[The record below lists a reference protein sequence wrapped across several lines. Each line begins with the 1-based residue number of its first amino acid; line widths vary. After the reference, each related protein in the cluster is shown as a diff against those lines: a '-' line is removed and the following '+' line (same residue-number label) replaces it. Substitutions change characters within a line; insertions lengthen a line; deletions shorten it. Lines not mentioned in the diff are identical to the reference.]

1 MHRALSALQFYTSHT
16 EVEIKRLHERI
27 LLSLSTS
34 SSLHAT
40 CLHLTGTAPSRPFQQ
55 DTVRPE
61 EWKRFLE
68 GHPSESIADFYGF
81 ITSVP
86 LLDEGDQMPLP
97 QTEQPLQVSK
107 KRFFSWRLVFLA
119 LACFCFGALATWGYQ
134 TWMKKDVIYHFVS
147 TESSPIYR
155 HADSSTVLQSAVF
168 GDAFPVLD
176 IVKDRARIQ
185 LPDRTQAYMKVN
197 DLSEKTIGSIMT
209 DQALLTWTNE
219 YMALPKQ
226 TQATDLFNDPATTWA
241 GLGSPK
247 QKIKTALDETWTYD
261 SFTVHLIDDRAYAI
275 DWKNPRLSQKELAR
289 LGTFQRTNT
298 AGRLR
303 VSTHYHLQ
311 IIESDSR
318 IQLIRLTKRM

>member
-16 EVEIKRLHERI
+16 ETDVKRLHERI
-27 LLSLSTS
+27 HLSLSTS

-40 CLHLTGTAPSRPFQQ
+40 CLHLTGIAPSRPFQQ

-61 EWKRFLE
+61 EWQRFLD
-68 GHPSESIADFYGF
+68 GHPHESIADFYGF
-81 ITSVP
+81 LTSVP
-86 LLDEGDQMPLP
+86 LLGEGDEMPLE
-97 QTEQPLQVSK
+97 QTTPTAVPK
-107 KRFFSWRLVFLA
+107 KRVLSWRLVLLA
-119 LACFCFGALATWGYQ
+119 LACFCIGALATWGYQ
-134 TWMKKDVIYHFVS
+134 TWAKKDVIYHFVS
-147 TESSPIYR
+147 TKSSPIYR
-155 HADSSTVLQSAVF
+155 HPDSSTILQSADF

-185 LPDRTQAYMKVN
+185 LPDQTQAYMKAS
-197 DLSEKTIGSIMT
+197 DLSEKTIGSMMT
-209 DQALLTWTNE
+209 DQALLKWTDA
-219 YMALPKQ
+219 YMTLPKQ
-226 TQATDLFNDPATTWA
+226 TRATDLLDDPATTWV

-247 QKIKTALDETWTYD
+247 QKIKTAVDETWTYE

-275 DWKNPRLSQKELAR
+275 DWKSPRLSQKELAR

-303 VSTHYHLQ
+303 ISTHYQLQ
-311 IIESDSR
+311 IIESESR